1 MTNRHWMENNGCY
14 ELHFEKFGIDTIVL
28 KFCRDKK
35 DPDYYW
41 YVSDDLNVEADCN
54 IYESVDEAKED
65 FEFRYE
71 QYLEDQSEYYKDLQK
86 QWNEKG

>member
-1 MTNRHWMENNGCY
+1 MINRHWVENNGCY

-35 DPDYYW
+35 DPNCYW
-41 YVSDDLNVEADCN
+41 SVSEDLNIEANCDP
-54 IYESVDEAKED
+54 YESVDEAKED
-65 FEFRYE
+65 FEFMYE
-71 QYLEDQSEYYKDLQK
+71 QHLEDQIRYYEDLLK